1 MIQKKFFNKK
11 NKNTKRRLYIFLKFI
26 YWFSDVSLKDYG
38 DREKL
43 QTCHK
48 TIKTL

>member
-26 YWFSDVSLKDYG
+26 LGIATYL
-38 DREKL
+38 
-43 QTCHK
+43 
-48 TIKTL
+48 